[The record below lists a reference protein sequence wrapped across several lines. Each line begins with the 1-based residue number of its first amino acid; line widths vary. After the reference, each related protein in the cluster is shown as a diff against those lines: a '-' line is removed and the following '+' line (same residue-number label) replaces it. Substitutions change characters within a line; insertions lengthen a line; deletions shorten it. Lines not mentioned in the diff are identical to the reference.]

1 MTFNEYDIILKKIIN
16 LNQKNMPVATI
27 LEEKIADRL
36 IEISK
41 TNYKKFYRISEML
54 IRRIARRENKVF
66 LKKLSENYDYFKEL
80 YEAYTKLHEKEPAD
94 SKLNFAE
101 YALKYLK

>member
-16 LNQKNMPVATI
+16 LTKKNMAVATI

-41 TNYKKFYRISEML
+41 ISKDNYKKFYRISEML
-54 IRRIARRENKVF
+54 IRRIARRENRLRLQK
-66 LKKLSENYDYFKEL
+66 
-80 YEAYTKLHEKEPAD
+80 
-94 SKLNFAE
+94 
-101 YALKYLK
+101 

>member
-1 MTFNEYDIILKKIIN
+1 M
-16 LNQKNMPVATI
+16 QVATI

-54 IRRIARRENKVF
+54 IRRIARRENRF
-66 LKKLSENYDYFKEL
+66 R
-80 YEAYTKLHEKEPAD
+80 EKED
-94 SKLNFAE
+94 KLRNLILEKAGVFN
-101 YALKYLK
+101 KYENHKKTN

>member
-16 LNQKNMPVATI
+16 LTKKNMAVATI

-36 IEISK
+36 IKISK

-54 IRRIARRENKVF
+54 IRRIARRENRLREKEDKLRNLILEKAGVF
-66 LKKLSENYDYFKEL
+66 NKYENYKK
-80 YEAYTKLHEKEPAD
+80 T
-94 SKLNFAE
+94 N
-101 YALKYLK
+101 

>member
-16 LNQKNMPVATI
+16 LTKKNMQVATI

-54 IRRIARRENKVF
+54 IRRIARRENRLRIQNKF
-66 LKKLSENYDYFKEL
+66 DI
-80 YEAYTKLHEKEPAD
+80 
-94 SKLNFAE
+94 
-101 YALKYLK
+101 

>member
-16 LNQKNMPVATI
+16 LTQKNMAVATI

-54 IRRIARRENKVF
+54 IRRIARRENRLRLQK
-66 LKKLSENYDYFKEL
+66 
-80 YEAYTKLHEKEPAD
+80 
-94 SKLNFAE
+94 
-101 YALKYLK
+101 

>member
-16 LNQKNMPVATI
+16 LNKKNMPVATI

-41 TNYKKFYRISEML
+41 TSKENYKKFYRISQML
-54 IRRIARRENKVF
+54 IRRIARRENRQRLQNKF
-66 LKKLSENYDYFKEL
+66 
-80 YEAYTKLHEKEPAD
+80 
-94 SKLNFAE
+94 
-101 YALKYLK
+101 

>member
-16 LNQKNMPVATI
+16 LTQKNMPVATI
-27 LEEKIADRL
+27 LDEKIADRL

-54 IRRIARRENKVF
+54 IRRIARRENR
-66 LKKLSENYDYFKEL
+66 LR
-80 YEAYTKLHEKEPAD
+80 EKEE
-94 SKLNFAE
+94 KLKNLILEQAFKN
-101 YALKYLK
+101 YKKIN

>member
-1 MTFNEYDIILKKIIN
+1 
-16 LNQKNMPVATI
+16 MPVATI

-80 YEAYTKLHEKEPAD
+80 HETYLKLYKNKPAD
-94 SKLNFAE
+94 SKISFEE
-101 YALKYLK
+101 YSLKYLKYFK